1 MYLVYIER
9 IREGKITQRTCGG
22 GGMERGKWG
31 ERGGKEGKEQ
41 LDVIVDLLDEA

>member
-9 IREGKITQRTCGG
+9 NREGKRTQRTCVA